1 LISPLLSVG
10 GYVLAGGLSSR
21 MGQEKA
27 LLELAGK
34 PLIAHAV
41 EKLRRFCA
49 DVSILT
55 NNEVLGRFAPTVPDL
70 HPGCGP
76 MSGME
81 AALVQSPHDWNLI
94 FPVDV
99 PFLPTLLLETWCIA
113 TLADGQ
119 AKGTRIAMFEEGGI
133 PQPALLMI
141 HRDMTPYL
149 QTALTRGEFKLGPAL
164 HLGAASI
171 AVDRDLNPAA
181 VLRKRSRGSECDLPA
196 TGIGWHALTEAQKCH
211 RQLWFANLNT
221 PEDFANAAQFVN
233 VLDT

>member
-1 LISPLLSVG
+1 
-10 GYVLAGGLSSR
+10 
-21 MGQEKA
+21 MGQEKS

-49 DVSILT
+49 DVSILA
-55 NNEVLGRFAPTVPDL
+55 NNEVFGGFAPTVPDL

-81 AALVQSPHDWNLI
+81 AALVHSPHDWNLI
-94 FPVDV
+94 LPVDV
-99 PFLPTLLLETWCIA
+99 PFLPTLLLETWCTT

-119 AKGTRIAMFEEGGI
+119 GKGTRIAMFEEGGI

-141 HRDMTPYL
+141 HRDMAPYL
-149 QTALTRGEFKLGPAL
+149 QTALARGEFKLGSAL

-171 AVDRDLNPAA
+171 AADRDLHPSA
-181 VLRKRSRGSECDLPA
+181 VLRRWLWGAECDLHA
-196 TGIGWHALTEAQKCH
+196 TGTGWQALTEAQKCH
-211 RQLWFANLNT
+211 RNLWFANLNT
-221 PEDFANAAQFVN
+221 PEDFANAAQFVK
-233 VLDT
+233 VLDTWADVPGFASNRLITCTEGR

>member
-1 LISPLLSVG
+1 
-10 GYVLAGGLSSR
+10 
-21 MGQEKA
+21 
-27 LLELAGK
+27 
-34 PLIAHAV
+34 
-41 EKLRRFCA
+41 
-49 DVSILT
+49 
-55 NNEVLGRFAPTVPDL
+55 
-70 HPGCGP
+70 
-76 MSGME
+76 
-81 AALVQSPHDWNLI
+81 
-94 FPVDV
+94 
-99 PFLPTLLLETWCIA
+99 
-113 TLADGQ
+113 
-119 AKGTRIAMFEEGGI
+119 
-133 PQPALLMI
+133 MI

-181 VLRKRSRGSECDLPA
+181 VLRKRSWGSECDLPA